1 MTHRVLLLHTGGTL
15 GMKGA
20 PLEPDQYADAL
31 TESVPEL
38 NEIADLDT
46 EIVCNLDSSDIS
58 SMHWS
63 QLAQLIDQRRE
74 RYDGFVIVHGTD
86 TMAYTASALSF
97 ALEGLDRPVILTGA
111 QRPLTALRTDARRN
125 LTDAVTLAT
134 CDIPEV
140 GICFDGLLLRGCR
153 TTKGNVHDYRAFES
167 PGCEPLAKLG
177 VDIHPSADI
186 RRPVM
191 PFRCD
196 PRFDERIL
204 VVHIVPGM
212 KPELLR
218 HLLTPTDEIQG
229 VVLVAFGLG
238 TIPTHARDLAPAL
251 RTLTDAKIPLLV
263 ITQSTGSV
271 ALGRYQNSLELLDM
285 GAISGGSMQLE
296 AATTKL
302 MHALAISPDLQQR
315 RRYLE
320 WNVAGEL

>member
-1 MTHRVLLLHTGGTL
+1 MLHTGGTL

-46 EIVCNLDSSDIS
+46 EIICNLDSSDIS
-58 SMHWS
+58 STHWS
-63 QLAQLIDQRRE
+63 QLAQLIDQRRK

-134 CDIPEV
+134 CDIPEI

-177 VDIHPSADI
+177 VDVHPSADI

-204 VVHIVPGM
+204 IVHIFPGM

-238 TIPTHARDLAPAL
+238 TIPTHTRDLAPAL
-251 RTLTDAKIPLLV
+251 RALTDAKIPLLV

-285 GAISGGSMQLE
+285 GAISGGAMQLE

-302 MHALAISPDLQQR
+302 MHALAISADLQQR